1 MASRKR
7 YRLDL
12 VMLEPGEVRRAKWTF
27 AKGGR
32 QSPVRGDEHH
42 YTVTD
47 RNLASKNKWEFLVR
61 VPDTSD
67 GRIEVRPRTTP
78 PMHTWKALT
87 YRSLQFQKATLGEA
101 RGKRYA
107 KVSLAVPPSGR
118 ATDDPRGNRTKD
130 VIRGDQR
137 RDLIRRAKWF
147 ESLQGRMRT
156 KERVRSTRGTD
167 GNTLVILV
175 SPDDHALMVRLFFAM
190 KVWVLKEG
198 IELE

>member
-12 VMLEPGEVRRAKWTF
+12 VALEPGETRRARWTF

-32 QSPVRGDEHH
+32 QAPVKGTEHP

-47 RNLASKNKWEFLVR
+47 GNLSGRNKWEFLVR
-61 VPDTSD
+61 VPDDAD
-67 GRIEVRPRTTP
+67 GRVEVRPRSTP
-78 PMHTWKALT
+78 PTQTWKALT
-87 YRSLQFQKATLGEA
+87 YRSVQFQKATKGEA
-101 RGKRYA
+101 RGKRYC
-107 KVSLAVPPSGR
+107 KVSLAVPPKGR
-118 ATDDPRGNRTKD
+118 AKDDPRGTRTKD

-137 RDLIRRAKWF
+137 RDLPKWF

-156 KERVRSTRGTD
+156 KESVRSTRGTD

-175 SPDDHALMVRLFFAM
+175 QPDDYAMMIRLYFAM

>member
-12 VMLEPGEVRRAKWTF
+12 VALEPGEVRRAKWTF

-32 QSPVRGDEHH
+32 QSPVRGNEHL
-42 YTVTD
+42 YAVTD
-47 RNLASKNKWEFLVR
+47 GNLARGNKWEFLVR
-61 VPDTSD
+61 VPDDSD
-67 GRIEVRPRTTP
+67 GRVEVRPRSTP
-78 PMHTWKALT
+78 PVHTWKALT
-87 YRSLQFQKATLGEA
+87 YRSLQFQKATKGEA
-101 RGKRYA
+101 RGKRYC
-107 KVSLAVPPSGR
+107 KVSLAVPPTGR
-118 ATDDPRGNRTKD
+118 AKDDPRGSRTKD

-137 RDLIRRAKWF
+137 HDLPRWF

-175 SPDDHALMVRLFFAM
+175 QPDDYPLMIRLFFAM

-198 IELE
+198 FELE

>member
-7 YRLDL
+7 YRLDQ
-12 VMLEPGEVRRAKWTF
+12 VTVEPGEVRRAKWTF

-32 QSPVRGDEHH
+32 QAPVKGSEHL

-47 RNLASKNKWEFLVR
+47 GNLSGRNKWEFVVR
-61 VPDTSD
+61 VPDDSD
-67 GRIEVRPRTTP
+67 GRVEVRPKATP
-78 PMHTWKALT
+78 PLQTWKALT
-87 YRSLQFQKATLGEA
+87 YRSLQVQKATKGDA
-101 RGKRYA
+101 RGRRYA

-118 ATDDPRGNRTKD
+118 AKDDPRGTRTKD

-137 RDLIRRAKWF
+137 RDLPRWF
-147 ESLQGRMRT
+147 DSLQSRMRT

-175 SPDDHALMVRLFFAM
+175 NPDDHTMMIRLYFAM

>member
-7 YRLDL
+7 YRMDR
-12 VMLEPGEVRRAKWTF
+12 VAVEPGEERRAKWTF

-32 QSPVRGDEHH
+32 QAPVRGTEQL

-47 RNLASKNKWEFLVR
+47 GNLAGRNKWEFLVR
-61 VPDTSD
+61 VPDDSD
-67 GRIEVRPRTTP
+67 GRVEVRPRATP
-78 PMHTWKALT
+78 PIHTWKALT
-87 YRSLQFQKATLGEA
+87 YRSLQFQKATKGEA

-107 KVSLAVPPSGR
+107 KVSLAVPPAGR
-118 ATDDPRGNRTKD
+118 AKDDPRGTRTKD

-137 RDLIRRAKWF
+137 RHLPKWF

-156 KERVRSTRGTD
+156 KERVRSTKGTD

-175 SPDDHALMVRLFFAM
+175 NSDDYAMMIRLYFAM

-198 IELE
+198 VELS

>member
-7 YRLDL
+7 YRLDQ
-12 VMLEPGEVRRAKWTF
+12 VAVEPGEVRRAKWSF

-32 QSPVRGDEHH
+32 QAPVRGNEHL

-47 RNLASKNKWEFLVR
+47 GNLAGRNKWEFLVR
-61 VPDTSD
+61 VPDESD
-67 GRIEVRPRTTP
+67 GRVEIRPRNDTP
-78 PMHTWKALT
+78 IHTWKALT
-87 YRSLQFQKATLGEA
+87 YRSLQFQKATKGEA

-107 KVSLAVPPSGR
+107 KVSLAVPPAGR
-118 ATDDPRGNRTKD
+118 AKDDPRGNRTKD

-137 RDLIRRAKWF
+137 RDLPRWF

-175 SPDDHALMVRLFFAM
+175 NPDDHEMMVRLYFAM

>member
-7 YRLDL
+7 YRLDN
-12 VMLEPGEVRRAKWTF
+12 VVVEPGEVRRAKWTF

-32 QSPVRGDEHH
+32 QAPVRGAEHL
-42 YTVTD
+42 YDVTD
-47 RNLASKNKWEFLVR
+47 GNLSGRNKWEFLVR
-61 VPDTSD
+61 VPDDSD
-67 GRIEVRPRTTP
+67 GRVEIRPRSTP
-78 PMHTWKALT
+78 PTQTWKALT
-87 YRSLQFQKATLGEA
+87 YRSLQFQKATKGEA
-101 RGKRYA
+101 RGRRYC
-107 KVSLAVPPSGR
+107 KVSLAVPPAGR
-118 ATDDPRGNRTKD
+118 AKDDPRGTRTKD

-137 RDLIRRAKWF
+137 RDLPKWF

-156 KERVRSTRGTD
+156 KESVRSTRGTD

-175 SPDDHALMVRLFFAM
+175 QPDDYETMIRLYFAM

>member
-12 VMLEPGEVRRAKWTF
+12 VALEPGETRRARWTF

-32 QSPVRGDEHH
+32 QAPVKGTEHL

-47 RNLASKNKWEFLVR
+47 GNLSGRNKWEFLVR
-61 VPDTSD
+61 VPDDAD
-67 GRIEVRPRTTP
+67 GRVEVRPRSTP
-78 PMHTWKALT
+78 PTQTWKALT
-87 YRSLQFQKATLGEA
+87 YRSVQFQKATKGEA
-101 RGKRYA
+101 RGKRYC
-107 KVSLAVPPSGR
+107 KVSLAVPPKGR
-118 ATDDPRGNRTKD
+118 AKDDPRGTRTKD

-137 RDLIRRAKWF
+137 RDLPKWF

-156 KERVRSTRGTD
+156 KESVRSTRGTD

-175 SPDDHALMVRLFFAM
+175 QPDDYAMMIRLYFAM

>member
-12 VMLEPGEVRRAKWTF
+12 VALEPGETRRAKWTF

-32 QSPVRGDEHH
+32 QAPVKGTEHL

-47 RNLASKNKWEFLVR
+47 GNLSGRNKWEFLVR
-61 VPDTSD
+61 VPDDSD
-67 GRIEVRPRTTP
+67 GRVEVRPRSTP
-78 PMHTWKALT
+78 PTQTWKALT
-87 YRSLQFQKATLGEA
+87 YRSVQFQKATKGEA
-101 RGKRYA
+101 RGKRYC
-107 KVSLAVPPSGR
+107 KVSLAVPPKGR
-118 ATDDPRGNRTKD
+118 AKDDPRGTRTKD

-137 RDLIRRAKWF
+137 RDLPKWF
-147 ESLQGRMRT
+147 ETLQGRMRT
-156 KERVRSTRGTD
+156 KESVRSTRGTD

-175 SPDDHALMVRLFFAM
+175 QPDDYAMMIRLYFAM